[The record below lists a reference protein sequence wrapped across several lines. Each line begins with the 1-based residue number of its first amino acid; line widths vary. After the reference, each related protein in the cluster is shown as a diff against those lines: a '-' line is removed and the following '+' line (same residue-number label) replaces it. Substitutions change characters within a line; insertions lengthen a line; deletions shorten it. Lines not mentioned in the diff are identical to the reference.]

1 MDIVINNQTCN
12 RFDTYKLI
20 GYIVA
25 RFACIPRTL
34 FTGMHGLQLMPIL
47 IATDSGNRVR
57 LLNSWSSFSTLAVLS
72 SSITA
77 LRNVCPQDIDVREAL
92 QPLFLQDQGSKKPGF
107 FLKSPANGRFY
118 WLFGFFYLS
127 PSV

>member
-1 MDIVINNQTCN
+1 MDIVINNQTCI

-47 IATDSGNRVR
+47 IATDSDIRVR
-57 LLNSWSSFSTLAVLS
+57 LLNSRSSSSTLAVLT
-72 SSITA
+72 ITA
-77 LRNVCPQDIDVREAL
+77 LRNVCPEDVDVRDAL
-92 QPLFLQDQGSKKPGF
+92 QPFIPPGPCEF
-107 FLKSPANGRFY
+107 VKCA
-118 WLFGFFYLS
+118 WQK
-127 PSV
+127 